1 MSDGIILRVL
11 GDYGPFSRIGKSIGY
26 QVTIGRSSFLVD
38 CGSPL
43 FQQIGGHDL
52 KCIRGL
58 LITHCHDDHKRWFS
72 DLALFNMYAPD
83 ISNRVALFTSED
95 INDGLRSGSASA
107 LNTSLSVDSG
117 RIVDLGYDDY
127 IDFSII
133 GPRAKYRI
141 ATRSTGDGC
150 SRIQVVDREGNPVG
164 PERAKI
170 VFSSRSGQPRLLFRD
185 PDSGE
190 WVEPD
195 SYYDF
200 SSSVFYES
208 ERNLYRDGEG
218 FTIEAIKAPVWH
230 GVPSIGLKFS
240 TPEEALVFSADTAH
254 DTRLWHRLYTEKRV
268 PKHPLDSR
276 EFQSAEIINGDINDY
291 IERTWSEERFHAAI
305 HAFADAAVIHDIS
318 AHKSVVHTDYNSLDR
333 TVLRKDRT
341 IFTHSPDRM
350 TSEWAL
356 SKAGK
361 YFRIKDNRF
370 MEMVGDALYPLN
382 ADIFHKEQGRFFV
395 GYKNPDGNTGVYEKN
410 GLLSIEWDG
419 NPNKGDLKYRVDL
432 YEDIAGGYYPRLDQ
446 DVSEYRERSD
456 GRVEEVVFDRD
467 GSRGRVVQSCRDGL
481 AAAHPLGDPV
491 PSDIAGRDTQ
501 VSN

>member
-1 MSDGIILRVL
+1 MSDGIVLRVL

-26 QVTIGRSSFLVD
+26 QVTIGLSSFLVD

-43 FQQIGGHDL
+43 FQQIGGHGL

-83 ISNRVALFTSED
+83 IANRVALFTSED
-95 INDGLRSGSASA
+95 INDGLCSGSASA

-117 RIVDLGYDDY
+117 RIVDIGYDDY
-127 IDFSII
+127 IDFNII

-141 ATRSTGDGC
+141 VTKSSGDGC
-150 SRIQVVDREGNPVG
+150 SRIYVADREGNRVG

-170 VFSSRSGQPRLLFRD
+170 VISSRSGQPRLLFRD

-208 ERNLYRDGEG
+208 GQNIYRDAEG

-240 TPEEALVFSADTAH
+240 TADETLVFSADTAH
-254 DTRLWHRLYTEKRV
+254 DIELWRRLYTEKRV
-268 PKHPLDSR
+268 PRHSLASR
-276 EFQSAEIINGDINDY
+276 EFKSAGIIHGDINDY
-291 IERTWSEERFHAAI
+291 IERTWSKERYHEAI
-305 HAFADAAVIHDIS
+305 HAFDGAAVVHDIS

-333 TVLRKDRT
+333 TVLDKERT

-370 MEMVGDALYPLN
+370 MELVGDTLHPLT
-382 ADIFHKEQGRFFV
+382 ADIYHKEHGRYFV
-395 GYKNPDGNTGVYEKN
+395 GFKNPDGDTGVYEKN
-410 GLLSIEWDG
+410 GILSIEWDG

-432 YEDIAGGYYPRLDQ
+432 YEDIAGGYYPRLNQ

-456 GRVEEVVFDRD
+456 GRVERVEFDQE
-467 GSRGRVVQSCRDGL
+467 GSRGRVVQSCRENLVD
-481 AAAHPLGDPV
+481 ACPVGD
-491 PSDIAGRDTQ
+491 SIASGTAKT
-501 VSN
+501 

>member
-1 MSDGIILRVL
+1 MSDGIIVRVL

-26 QVTIGRSSFLVD
+26 QVTIGNSSFLVD

-43 FQQIGGHDL
+43 FQQIGGHGL

-83 ISNRVALFTSED
+83 IANKVTLFTSED
-95 INDGLRSGSASA
+95 INEGLRSGSASA
-107 LNTSLSVDSG
+107 LNTSLSVDSR
-117 RIVDLGYDDY
+117 RIVDIGYDDY

-141 ATRSTGDGC
+141 ASKSTGEGC
-150 SRIQVVDREGNPVG
+150 SRIYVADREGNPVG

-170 VFSSRSGQPRLLFRD
+170 VISSRSGQPRLLFRD
-185 PDSGE
+185 PDSRE

-208 ERNLYRDGEG
+208 EQNIYRDAEG

-240 TPEEALVFSADTAH
+240 TSEETLVFSADTAH
-254 DTRLWHRLYTEKRV
+254 DIELWRRLYTEKRV
-268 PKHPLDSR
+268 PEHSLVSR
-276 EFQSAEIINGDINDY
+276 EFQSAGIIHGDINDY
-291 IERTWSEERFHAAI
+291 IERTWSEERYHAAI

-318 AHKSVVHTDYNSLDR
+318 AQKSVVHTDYSSLDR
-333 TVLRKDRT
+333 TVLHKGRT

-361 YFRIKDNRF
+361 YFKIKDNRF
-370 MEMVGDALYPLN
+370 MELVGDTLYPL
-382 ADIFHKEQGRFFV
+382 AGDIFHKEQGRYYV
-395 GYKNPDGNTGVYEKN
+395 GFKNPDGDTGVYGNN

-419 NPNKGDLKYRVDL
+419 NPNKGDLLYRVDL
-432 YEDIAGGYYPRLDQ
+432 YEDIAGGYYPRLNQ

-456 GRVEEVVFDRD
+456 GRVEEVAFSRD
-467 GSRGRVVQSCRDGL
+467 GSRGQVVQSCRDRL
-481 AAAHPLGDPV
+481 VDARP
-491 PSDIAGRDTQ
+491 AGSPATAGTTKT
-501 VSN
+501 